1 MNEEFPRTGVT
12 YRERVPSELGC
23 EDWEYANNQIRT
35 SNGTILYAM
44 KNDLGVYYFSE
55 EEIRQMEIVG

>member
-12 YRERVPSELGC
+12 YREIVNSKQGY

-44 KNDLGVYYFSE
+44 KNDIGVYYFSE
-55 EEIRQMEIVG
+55 EEIRQMEIMQ